1 MIRFDKVSF
10 TYQES
15 LQNGGLRDVDLTIN
29 KGECVLLCGRSGCG
43 KTTLTRLVNGL
54 IPYFYPGEVTG
65 TTYVDGKNIQDY
77 PIYEVSEYVGSVFQ
91 NPRSQFFNVDTDSE
105 ISFGMENLTYPREKM
120 KERISKTVADL
131 DTVFF
136 RRSAFSS
143 ATHSNAEK
151 RRRRRFVSYSSSP
164 SAAYCSATSRRISAL
179 ALSSSIGCCSRALS
193 SVSCVLECVA
203 GVGLR

>member
-77 PIYEVSEYVGSVFQ
+77 PMLKCPSMWGLY
-91 NPRSQFFNVDTDSE
+91 
-105 ISFGMENLTYPREKM
+105 
-120 KERISKTVADL
+120 SKIHAPNFL
-131 DTVFF
+131 M
-136 RRSAFSS
+136 
-143 ATHSNAEK
+143 
-151 RRRRRFVSYSSSP
+151 
-164 SAAYCSATSRRISAL
+164 
-179 ALSSSIGCCSRALS
+179 
-193 SVSCVLECVA
+193 
-203 GVGLR
+203 

>member
-65 TTYVDGKNIQDY
+65 TTYVDGKDIQDY
-77 PIYEVSEYVGSVFQ
+77 APKF
-91 NPRSQFFNVDTDSE
+91 
-105 ISFGMENLTYPREKM
+105 L
-120 KERISKTVADL
+120 
-131 DTVFF
+131 
-136 RRSAFSS
+136 
-143 ATHSNAEK
+143 
-151 RRRRRFVSYSSSP
+151 
-164 SAAYCSATSRRISAL
+164 SRRTRKCFTQKKRSMKL
-179 ALSSSIGCCSRALS
+179 N
-193 SVSCVLECVA
+193 E
-203 GVGLR
+203 